1 MSLFFHPY
9 LFSAYFIGG
18 FLYPIV
24 NLRPLAQTKNV
35 TKLSNAIRTIDGD
48 KGSILMDEK
57 IKLNKSL
64 NIDLDFEELSTNIDS
79 PIDAVADTVRNASSV
94 GSATQAGLQTVS
106 LQSAIDN
113 YAKTM
118 NQSAIAKSTGLP
130 VRTSSV
136 QYKGFAAEEY
146 FKQTLKINSLA
157 KGVPDGQLGAYT
169 KGAMPDGTTLSG
181 IDMETDISI
190 WTRKR
195 PWSKPNRSVDYQSK
209 IHNDAS
215 VYTKDIS
222 NAQYENVEFVGGS
235 GQGVNDKVSVNI
247 GKKKFSSDAIT
258 PEEATSLADKMK
270 AQDTADYQKSAEKH
284 GELNKVNMG
293 RAVAA
298 GAATGAILTTVKEI
312 IEVIKNRDNLPE
324 DQFIMS
330 IEHILCGTVDGAA
343 RGGAIISSVQLLG
356 KVMGKEI
363 AANSLGAIPAMA
375 IANTALDFAKDLYR
389 CFVSGTIDADDL
401 LCNSINNSF
410 SSFAGFGGA
419 YLGGQIATFATAKT
433 AAATGAAIGSPLG
446 PVGTIVG
453 SVVGGIVIGLG
464 ANAIIGTANKD
475 AQKAFNEC
483 VTEINTHIELS
494 GCAKLYYFADSMS
507 SISDFRLSFKNLLPC
522 YNLISDFKEYNL
534 RKKAIRSIHEQLDAS
549 LESIETSKI
558 TALRKIEEQHNHRL
572 EELQSR
578 FNEQREAMFD
588 EFKESM
594 NTYVANSYSQ
604 YIGLFDILSGDMQD
618 VLASL
623 NSNKLTQNSMLEC
636 ARNRNKIN
644 EQLNQTL
651 TEIMQDP
658 ESDALLKPFIE
669 KLSWFMQQDEMMV
682 GRQYLSFDEALYLTG
697 RVG

>member
-1 MSLFFHPY
+1 M
-9 LFSAYFIGG
+9 SAYLVGD

-57 IKLNKSL
+57 IKLNRSL

-113 YAKTM
+113 YAQTM

-343 RGGAIISSVQLLG
+343 RGGAIIGSVQLLG

-522 YNLISDFKEYNL
+522 YNLISDLKEYNL

>member
-1 MSLFFHPY
+1 M
-9 LFSAYFIGG
+9 
-18 FLYPIV
+18 YPIV

-343 RGGAIISSVQLLG
+343 RGGAIIGSVQLLG

-522 YNLISDFKEYNL
+522 YNLISDLKEYNL

>member
-1 MSLFFHPY
+1 
-9 LFSAYFIGG
+9 
-18 FLYPIV
+18 
-24 NLRPLAQTKNV
+24 
-35 TKLSNAIRTIDGD
+35 
-48 KGSILMDEK
+48 
-57 IKLNKSL
+57 
-64 NIDLDFEELSTNIDS
+64 
-79 PIDAVADTVRNASSV
+79 
-94 GSATQAGLQTVS
+94 
-106 LQSAIDN
+106 
-113 YAKTM
+113 
-118 NQSAIAKSTGLP
+118 
-130 VRTSSV
+130 
-136 QYKGFAAEEY
+136 
-146 FKQTLKINSLA
+146 
-157 KGVPDGQLGAYT
+157 
-169 KGAMPDGTTLSG
+169 
-181 IDMETDISI
+181 
-190 WTRKR
+190 
-195 PWSKPNRSVDYQSK
+195 
-209 IHNDAS
+209 
-215 VYTKDIS
+215 
-222 NAQYENVEFVGGS
+222 
-235 GQGVNDKVSVNI
+235 
-247 GKKKFSSDAIT
+247 
-258 PEEATSLADKMK
+258 
-270 AQDTADYQKSAEKH
+270 
-284 GELNKVNMG
+284 
-293 RAVAA
+293 
-298 GAATGAILTTVKEI
+298 
-312 IEVIKNRDNLPE
+312 
-324 DQFIMS
+324 
-330 IEHILCGTVDGAA
+330 
-343 RGGAIISSVQLLG
+343 
-356 KVMGKEI
+356 MGKEI

-522 YNLISDFKEYNL
+522 YNLISDLKEYNL